1 MLDPAATAGMAGIA
15 GAGAILPRFHALIP
29 ADLETLLPNL
39 CEMPE
44 NNSCS
49 LPMSLKRIKI
59 MDKEA
64 GGPEMEKKCSEFL
77 NRYNISEEAYAA
89 AGIAW
94 DELEE
99 VRDHYIQTR
108 DELEPTARYIVNI
121 LNKTEKVHSVSYR
134 IKAPEHLI
142 AKIIRKR
149 IGKPEGIINLA
160 NYRQKITDL
169 IGIRVLHLFKEDWL
183 DLHQFITRTW
193 NLRKEPIAYVR
204 RGDAAGYINSFKNWG
219 CTIKEHPYGYRSVH
233 YLLQSMI
240 SESAE
245 PTVQVSEVQVRTLFE
260 EAWSSIDHHVRY
272 PYEPRN
278 VLLNELLVI
287 LNRLSGSADEMASC
301 ILYLKEKINTP
312 GMPSQDVNGQ
322 AGQGGGFFQPLDEFE
337 WPAETGSGVMAWTDG
352 NIGEGVPE
360 QYLSPPADTADQE
373 KGPGEE
379 GPEKSEKPSSSGER

>member
-1 MLDPAATAGMAGIA
+1 
-15 GAGAILPRFHALIP
+15 
-29 ADLETLLPNL
+29 
-39 CEMPE
+39 
-44 NNSCS
+44 
-49 LPMSLKRIKI
+49 
-59 MDKEA
+59 
-64 GGPEMEKKCSEFL
+64 MEKKCSEFL

-89 AGIAW
+89 TGIVW

-160 NYRQKITDL
+160 NYTQKITDL

-219 CTIKEHPYGYRSVH
+219 CTIKEN
-233 YLLQSMI
+233 
-240 SESAE
+240 
-245 PTVQVSEVQVRTLFE
+245 TLT
-260 EAWSSIDHHVRY
+260 AID
-272 PYEPRN
+272 PF
-278 VLLNELLVI
+278 I
-287 LNRLSGSADEMASC
+287 TSC
-301 ILYLKEKINTP
+301 
-312 GMPSQDVNGQ
+312 
-322 AGQGGGFFQPLDEFE
+322 
-337 WPAETGSGVMAWTDG
+337 
-352 NIGEGVPE
+352 
-360 QYLSPPADTADQE
+360 SP
-373 KGPGEE
+373 
-379 GPEKSEKPSSSGER
+379 